1 MALNLQTFKTRTL
14 TALIFVVLMMAGL
27 LINHWTFFI
36 LFTIIHFGCW
46 IEYQR
51 LIGLVD
57 INYQGITPFHKYGV
71 AIAGWCIMMYFTGD
85 EYNIFGLPLHEAGW
99 WLGLIAVFLLPL
111 MELLLNPEIRLKNI
125 GYSAL
130 GLGYISLSLGLMID
144 LSKQVNFFLSDTTYD
159 FKFGMIP
166 LFIIGCI
173 WVNDTLAYLIG
184 SWIGKR
190 KLSKISPKKT
200 WEGTL
205 GGMILAIVAAGLLA
219 WKQDLPLMSLMSA
232 AGIITIAGTFGDLL
246 QSKLKRMAGVKDSG
260 SIMPGHGGFLD
271 RFDSM
276 IVAIPF
282 VWLFVFFVVKS
293 TH

>member
-1 MALNLQTFKTRTL
+1 
-14 TALIFVVLMMAGL
+14 
-27 LINHWTFFI
+27 
-36 LFTIIHFGCW
+36 
-46 IEYQR
+46 
-51 LIGLVD
+51 
-57 INYQGITPFHKYGV
+57 
-71 AIAGWCIMMYFTGD
+71 
-85 EYNIFGLPLHEAGW
+85 
-99 WLGLIAVFLLPL
+99 
-111 MELLLNPEIRLKNI
+111 
-125 GYSAL
+125 
-130 GLGYISLSLGLMID
+130 
-144 LSKQVNFFLSDTTYD
+144 
-159 FKFGMIP
+159 MIP

-205 GGMILAIVAAGLLA
+205 GGMILAIVAAGVLA
-219 WKQDLPLMSLMSA
+219 WKLDLPLMLLMSA